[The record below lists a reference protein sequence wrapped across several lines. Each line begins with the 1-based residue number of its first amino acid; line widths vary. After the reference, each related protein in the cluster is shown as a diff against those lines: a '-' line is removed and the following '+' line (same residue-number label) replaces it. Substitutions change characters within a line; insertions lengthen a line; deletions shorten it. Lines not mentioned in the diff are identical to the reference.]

1 MDDRPLRVAVVGAG
15 PSGMYAAGHLAE
27 HPAGTWIN
35 GSLASRAPR
44 RVEADVYDRLPTPW
58 GLVRSGVAPD
68 HPQKK
73 DVAGVF
79 EEIATRG
86 GVRLIGNVEVGRD
99 VTADELAQWYD
110 AVVYAVGA
118 RVGRQLDVP
127 GAELAGSC
135 TAHDLVAWYNGHPDY
150 ANDGPSLRGERAV
163 VIGNG
168 NVALDV
174 ARVLS
179 LSPEDAARTDI
190 AVHAE
195 DALRASAIR
204 EVVIVGRRGPE
215 QAAFT
220 NPELEEL
227 LALDTVDIIVDSA
240 ELQTAAPPATTAA
253 GARRKRLL
261 ADLLARKPRGLRRR
275 IRFMFGHR
283 PSRIIGSDF
292 VTSVELTSTSG
303 HTTVLDAGLVVAAIG
318 YASIPVTGLPF
329 DDVTKVIPN
338 AGGRVQDCTGA
349 YVTGWIKRG
358 PSGVIGTNKWCARE
372 TVGALFDD
380 FNGGLIGNRQPRSH
394 VEVLQTLIARGVQ
407 PVQWRHWHAID
418 AHERAQGRASR
429 RPRLKVTARSE
440 LLVLAHGS

>member
-1 MDDRPLRVAVVGAG
+1 
-15 PSGMYAAGHLAE
+15 MYAAGHLAE
-27 HPAGTWIN
+27 HPAGTWID
-35 GSLASRAPR
+35 GTLVSRAPG
-44 RVEADVYDRLPTPW
+44 RVEVDVFDRLPTPW

-79 EEIATRG
+79 EEIATRD

-99 VTADELAQWYD
+99 VTADELAQWYH

-118 RVGRQLDVP
+118 REGRRLDVP

-135 TAHDLVAWYNGHPDY
+135 TAHDLVAWYNGHPDF
-150 ANDGPSLRGERAV
+150 AAAGPVLSGERAV

-179 LSPEDAARTDI
+179 MSPEDAARTDI

-227 LALDTVDIIVDSA
+227 MALDMVDIIVDGA
-240 ELQTAAPPATTAA
+240 EFPTDESPATTAA

-261 ADLLARKPRGLRRR
+261 AELLARQPRGLPRR
-275 IRFMFGHR
+275 IRLMFGHN
-283 PSRIIGSDF
+283 PSRIIGAEF
-292 VTSVELTSTSG
+292 VTAIELTSTSG

-318 YASIPVTGLPF
+318 YASVAIPGLPF
-329 DDVTKVIPN
+329 NDVAKVIPSS
-338 AGGRVQDCTGA
+338 AGRVDGLA
-349 YVTGWIKRG
+349 GIYVTGWIKRG
-358 PSGVIGTNKWCARE
+358 PSGVIGTNKWCARQ

-380 FNGGLIGNRQPRSH
+380 VNDG
-394 VEVLQTLIARGVQ
+394 LIARRHPLSHAEVLETLTCRGAS
-407 PVQWRHWHAID
+407 PVLWNQWRTID
-418 AHERAQGRASR
+418 AHERAQGMASQ
-429 RPRLKVTARSE
+429 RPRLKVTSRHE
-440 LLVLAHGS
+440 LLELAHG

>member
-1 MDDRPLRVAVVGAG
+1 
-15 PSGMYAAGHLAE
+15 MYAAGQLAE
-27 HPAGTWIN
+27 HPAGTWLN
-35 GSLASRAPR
+35 GTLVSRAPR
-44 RVEADVYDRLPTPW
+44 PVEVDVYDRLPTPW

-73 DVAGVF
+73 GVTGVF
-79 EEIATRG
+79 DEIATRD
-86 GVRLIGNVEVGRD
+86 GVRFIGNVEVGRD
-99 VTADELAQWYD
+99 VTADELDQWYD

-118 RVGRQLDVP
+118 RQGRRLDVP

-135 TAHDLVAWYNGHPDY
+135 TAHDFVAWYNGHPDY
-150 ANDGPSLRGERAV
+150 ASAGPLLRGDRAV

-179 LSPEDAARTDI
+179 LSPEDAAGTDI
-190 AVHAE
+190 ATHAE
-195 DALRASAIR
+195 NALRASAIR

-227 LALDTVDIIVDSA
+227 LALDTVDIIVDPA
-240 ELQTAAPPATTAA
+240 ELGTDDLPATTAA

-261 ADLLARKPRGLRRR
+261 AELLAREPRGLSRR
-275 IRFMFGHR
+275 IRLMFGYR
-283 PSRIIGSDF
+283 PSRIIGADL
-292 VTSVELTSTSG
+292 VEAIELTSTG
-303 HTTVLDAGLVVAAIG
+303 GTVSELKTGLVVAAIG
-318 YASIPVTGLPF
+318 YASIAVPGLPF
-329 DDVTKVIPN
+329 DDIAKVIPN
-338 AGGRVQDCTGA
+338 VGGRVQGRAGT

-380 FNGGLIGNRQPRSH
+380 VNSGLIGDRQPLSH
-394 VEVLQTLIARGVQ
+394 AEVLEEIGSRELQ
-407 PVQWRHWHAID
+407 PVQWCHWHEID
-418 AHERAQGRASR
+418 AYESAQGRALR
-429 RPRLKVTARSE
+429 RPRLKVTSRSGLLE
-440 LLVLAHGS
+440 LTGPR

>member
-1 MDDRPLRVAVVGAG
+1 VGG
-15 PSGMYAAGHLAE
+15 P
-27 HPAGTWIN
+27 
-35 GSLASRAPR
+35 
-44 RVEADVYDRLPTPW
+44 V
-58 GLVRSGVAPD
+58 
-68 HPQKK
+68 
-73 DVAGVF
+73 
-79 EEIATRG
+79 
-86 GVRLIGNVEVGRD
+86 
-99 VTADELAQWYD
+99 
-110 AVVYAVGA
+110 
-118 RVGRQLDVP
+118 
-127 GAELAGSC
+127 
-135 TAHDLVAWYNGHPDY
+135 
-150 ANDGPSLRGERAV
+150 LRGERAV

-240 ELQTAAPPATTAA
+240 EFQTAEPPATTAA

-261 ADLLARKPRGLRRR
+261 ADLLARKPRGLSRR
-275 IRFMFGHR
+275 IRFMFGHK

-292 VTSVELTSTSG
+292 VTPVELTSTSG

-338 AGGRVQDCTGA
+338 AGGRVQNRTGA

-380 FNGGLIGNRQPRSH
+380 VNGGLIGDRQPRSH
-394 VEVLQTLIARGVQ
+394 VEVLQTLISRGVQ
-407 PVQWRHWHAID
+407 PVQWHHWHAID
-418 AHERAQGRASR
+418 AHEKAQGRASR

>member
-1 MDDRPLRVAVVGAG
+1 MGNRSLRVAVVGAG

-27 HPAGTWIN
+27 HPAGTWMN
-35 GSLASRAPR
+35 GTLVSRAPR
-44 RVEADVYDRLPTPW
+44 RVEVDVYDRLPTPW
-58 GLVRSGVAPD
+58 GLIRSGVAPD

-73 DVAGVF
+73 DVANAF
-79 EEIATRG
+79 DEIATRD
-86 GVRLIGNVEVGRD
+86 GVRFIGNIEVDRD

-118 RVGRQLDVP
+118 HEGRRLDVP

-135 TAHDLVAWYNGHPDY
+135 TAHDFVAWYNGHPDH
-150 ANDGPSLRGERAV
+150 AGGGPVLRGERAV

-179 LSPEDAARTDI
+179 MSPEDAARTDI
-190 AVHAE
+190 AAHAE
-195 DALRASAIR
+195 TALRTSAIR

-227 LALDTVDIIVDSA
+227 LALDTVDVMVDGA
-240 ELQTAAPPATTAA
+240 ELRTDDQPATTAA
-253 GARRKRLL
+253 GARRKRLI
-261 ADLLARKPRGLRRR
+261 AELLSREPRGLSRR
-275 IRFMFGHR
+275 IRFMFGHK

-292 VTSVELTSTSG
+292 VTAVELTSTGGQS
-303 HTTVLDAGLVVAAIG
+303 TVLDTGLVIAAIG
-318 YASIPVTGLPF
+318 YASVAIPGLPF
-329 DDVTKVIPN
+329 DDAAKIIPN
-338 AGGRVQDCTGA
+338 VGGRVQDCAGA

-372 TVGALFDD
+372 TVGSLFEDV
-380 FNGGLIGNRQPRSH
+380 NSGLIGGRQPLSH
-394 VEVLQTLIARGVQ
+394 GEVLEALISRGAQ
-407 PVQWRHWHAID
+407 PVGWHHWREID
-418 AHERAQGRASR
+418 AHEKAQGRAAQ

-440 LLVLAHGS
+440 LLEVAHG